1 MPPQLSTGIE
11 RRDLGHTRRGH
22 RGLFITFEGVEGSGK
37 TTQIS
42 RLAEWLEQQGRI
54 VLRTRE
60 PGGTPAGEQIRQ
72 VLLDHRNTTL
82 TAHTEAFLV
91 LAARVQHLHEVIR
104 PALAQGA
111 IVLCDR
117 FVDSTLAYQGYGRG
131 LNIASLRRLNR
142 VATQGLEADL
152 TILFDVP
159 VATGLARRRSH
170 RYNNRLDVE
179 SDAFHIKIRK
189 GFLQLAKREPDR
201 IKVVDAGVSPVR
213 VSDAVIQLVTP
224 LIRRRPTP
232 KNLLANQ
239 GTGRKS
245 SMMQVG

>member
-1 MPPQLSTGIE
+1 MPTQLSTGME
-11 RRDLGHTRRGH
+11 RRDLGHSRRGH
-22 RGLFITFEGVEGSGK
+22 KGLFITFEGVEGSGK

-42 RLAEWLEQQGRI
+42 RLAEWLEHRGRI

-72 VLLDHRNTTL
+72 VLLDHRNMAL

-91 LAARVQHLHEVIR
+91 LAARAQHLHEVIR

-117 FVDSTLAYQGYGRG
+117 FADSTLAYQGYGRG
-131 LNIASLRRLNR
+131 LNVASLRRLNR
-142 VATQGLEADL
+142 LATQGLEADL

-159 VATGLARRRSH
+159 VATGLARRRNH
-170 RYNNRLDVE
+170 RHNNRLDLE
-179 SDAFHIKIRK
+179 SDAFHMRIRK
-189 GFLQLAKREPDR
+189 GFLRLARREPDR
-201 IKVVDAGVSPVR
+201 IKVVDASVSPVR
-213 VSDAVIQLVTP
+213 VSDAVIQVVTP
-224 LIRRRPTP
+224 LIPRRPTSRTLP
-232 KNLLANQ
+232 ASQ

-245 SMMQVG
+245 PMTQVG